1 MRKCYLTQSVFFVAL
16 LLMACGPAKTPMHTT
31 AVGNENEMKA
41 FFAFR
46 NDSSIIISGHR
57 GGMPNG
63 YPENSIEAFEKTL
76 ESLPAFFEVD
86 PRLTK
91 DSVIVLMHDA
101 DISRTTTG
109 TGLLASYTWKELQQ
123 FNLVDREGNVTPYH
137 IPSLEE
143 AIVWSKGKTV
153 LNLDKK
159 DVPLAMMADFLE
171 KLNAPNVMLTVHNP
185 AQALYYYQRNKN
197 SMFSA
202 FMRNME
208 EYKAFEEAGIPWS
221 HFIAYVGP
229 QLEAEKQAVYDLL
242 HTHGVRCMI
251 SLAPNFDKV
260 APGTERKSLYQESIK
275 SSPDIIETDFPIDLF
290 QAWQGLE

>member
-1 MRKCYLTQSVFFVAL
+1 MRKNYFIHTVIFTGL
-16 LLMACGPAKTPMHTT
+16 LLSACGPAKKPIHTIGV
-31 AVGNENEMKA
+31 ANEKEMKS

-57 GGMPNG
+57 GGMPSG

-76 ESLPAFFEVD
+76 QFLPAFFEVD

-91 DSVIVLMHDA
+91 DSVIVLMHDS

-109 TGLLASYTWKELQQ
+109 NGLVSSFTWKELQQ

-137 IPSLEE
+137 IPSLKE
-143 AIVWSKGKTV
+143 AIAWSKGKTV

-185 AQALYYYQRNKN
+185 AQAIYYYQRNKN

-202 FMRNME
+202 FIRNME
-208 EYKAFEEAGIPWS
+208 EYNAFEEAGIPWD

-229 QLEAEKQAVYDLL
+229 RLETEKQEVYDLL
-242 HTHGVRCMI
+242 HSNGVRCMI

-260 APGTERKSLYQESIK
+260 ASERERKSLYQEGIE
-275 SSPDIIETDFPIDLF
+275 SSPDIIETDFPIDLY
-290 QAWQGLE
+290 QVWQGME